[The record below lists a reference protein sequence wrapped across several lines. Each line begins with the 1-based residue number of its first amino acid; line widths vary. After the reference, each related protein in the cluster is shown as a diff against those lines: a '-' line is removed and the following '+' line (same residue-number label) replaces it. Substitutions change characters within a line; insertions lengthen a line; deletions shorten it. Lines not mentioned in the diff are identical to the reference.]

1 MACFTLR
8 GPNGDRKIPEGET
21 YRMEPGEAIIEGL
34 IDWSCGPQGSPG
46 SYDATLALLSE
57 LDAKLGKHGGDWL
70 RAFFGPVAIVLGK
83 THCMSCDVR
92 RIVANA
98 YAALKLKRGRLG
110 AILTMASLWRLS
122 MKDPAAAASKLK
134 EYVS

>member
-1 MACFTLR
+1 
-8 GPNGDRKIPEGET
+8 
-21 YRMEPGEAIIEGL
+21 MEPGEAIVEGL
-34 IDWSCGPQGSPG
+34 IDWSCGPQGSG
-46 SYDATLALLSE
+46 GGGDGTMALLDE
-57 LDAKLGKHGGDWL
+57 LDAQLGKHGGDWL
-70 RAFFGPVAIVLGK
+70 KTFFGPVAIVMGK

-122 MKDPAAAASKLK
+122 MKDPVAAAERLK
-134 EYVS
+134 EYIH